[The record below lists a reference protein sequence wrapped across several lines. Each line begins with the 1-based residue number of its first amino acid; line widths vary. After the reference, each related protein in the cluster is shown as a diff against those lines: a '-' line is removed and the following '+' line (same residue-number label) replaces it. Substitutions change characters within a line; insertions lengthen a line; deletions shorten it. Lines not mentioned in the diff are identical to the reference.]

1 MPLDPDALQT
11 QLTGNLNAQAQVLAW
26 CSAIAN
32 TTVAPSPGAWYQP
45 FMANLAVAQG
55 HTAAYLNVIGPDAWS
70 TLPNAIVNYSSTHNN
85 AMGDVQDILDSV
97 GSGDLSD
104 EQIATIV
111 QIFQALEQYLQ
122 QLLGTPTDSNLAA
135 PPSAQPTLYGT
146 QNDLAT
152 FRTNVTS
159 DNNALTQGQQGA
171 AQEVA
176 LLQVDETK
184 MNSDISTLQGEIAIW
199 NQEIVESEIGIG
211 VSIFVAVVGI
221 ALAPATGGSS
231 LVATGIGVAGLGGSI
246 ASTVVYSEKVKAA
259 FDEIAADQ
267 AELTTDQQQVNALN
281 GIINTFANLGTVNT
295 NAQAALQGIVTAF
308 AGLIDDA
315 QNTIAALQNADS
327 GAAKGIL
334 ETLNIQ
340 NAMSDWT
347 NLSNLAQGILNS
359 TVNQQ
364 QLTPPQPSAA
374 QSVC

>member
-1 MPLDPDALQT
+1 
-11 QLTGNLNAQAQVLAW
+11 
-26 CSAIAN
+26 
-32 TTVAPSPGAWYQP
+32 
-45 FMANLAVAQG
+45 
-55 HTAAYLNVIGPDAWS
+55 
-70 TLPNAIVNYSSTHNN
+70 
-85 AMGDVQDILDSV
+85 DVQNILDSV

-281 GIINTFANLGTVNT
+281 GIINTFANLRTLHPTPPPANRGPS
-295 NAQAALQGIVTAF
+295 TANGEPPRGGS
-308 AGLIDDA
+308 ARRSAVLIDHP
-315 QNTIAALQNADS
+315 QNTTPAFKKPNP
-327 GAAKGIL
+327 GPAKGTPK
-334 ETLNIQ
+334 TLNTQ
-340 NAMSDWT
+340 TPMSDGT
-347 NLSNLAQGILNS
+347 TLPNRARAPLNPP
-359 TVNQQ
+359 VNQQ
-364 QLTPPQPSAA
+364 QPTPP
-374 QSVC
+374 